1 MALKNTQNTEHTVFT
16 KNYAYYY
23 DLVYKDKPYAEE
35 CDFVEKLM
43 QRFSKINDETMQKST
58 QKTIL
63 DLGCGTGR
71 YSLILA
77 QRGYQVTGTDLSAD
91 MIALAKKRASD
102 ARVNVDFHVMP
113 MQETQ
118 LDRQFDV
125 IIGMFHVFGY
135 LTDYQDIEKMLH
147 KTKEHMHKDSL
158 LILDFWN
165 GEMVLKDTWPQKVK
179 IFSEIV
185 DRVPTRIIRFSFTQL
200 DTTKNIAEVRFQ
212 TLVLEKHAKPGASS
226 TQESTQETVINE
238 FEETHYLRYFFPEE
252 IKNYL
257 QAHGFE
263 VLHLCPFLDVDGSTD
278 KLQKVWSGT
287 IVAKI
292 KN

>member
-1 MALKNTQNTEHTVFT
+1 MLNNTKNTEQTVFT

-23 DLVYKDKPYAEE
+23 DLFYNDKPYTQE
-35 CDFVEKLM
+35 CDFVEKLI
-43 QRFSKINDETMQKST
+43 QRFSKTKGETM

-71 YSLILA
+71 HAMILA
-77 QRGYQVTGTDLSAD
+77 QRGYQVVGTDFSAE
-91 MIALAKKRASD
+91 MIALAKKRACD
-102 ARVNVDFHVMP
+102 AGVSVDFHVMA

-118 LDRQFDV
+118 LNKKFDV
-125 IIGMFHVFGY
+125 IVGLFHVFGY
-135 LTDYQDIEKMLH
+135 LTDYKEIEKMLH
-147 KTKEHMHKDSL
+147 RTKEHMHNDSL

-165 GEMVLKDTWPQKVK
+165 GEMVLKDTWPQKVR

-185 DRVPTRIIRFSFTQL
+185 DGIPTRIMRFSFTKL

-212 TLVLEKHAKPGASS
+212 TLVLEKHAKPGVP
-226 TQESTQETVINE
+226 STQETVTNE
-238 FEETHYLRYFFPEE
+238 FEETHYMRYFFPEE

-263 VLHLCPFLDVDGSTD
+263 VLYVGPFLDIDGKSE
-278 KLQKVWSGT
+278 KLQQAWSGT
-287 IVAKI
+287 MVAKR
-292 KN
+292 KNEFTKS